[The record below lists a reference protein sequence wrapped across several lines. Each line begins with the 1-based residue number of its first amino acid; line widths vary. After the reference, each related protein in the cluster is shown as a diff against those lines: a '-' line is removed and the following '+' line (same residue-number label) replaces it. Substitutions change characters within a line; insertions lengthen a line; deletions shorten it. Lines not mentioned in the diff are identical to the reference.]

1 MTKLISSSPELQI
14 LYREMVPADIPV
26 GLQLCRFS
34 RWNQLAR
41 DWELFLKLNPHGCL
55 VAIEDER
62 VVGTVATLRF
72 QDRFSWI
79 SMVLVDKVVRGCGI
93 GTQLLHEAMRILGE
107 VPATRLDATPAGHA
121 IYRKLGF
128 VDEYWLAR
136 MEASNPVP
144 ELKVANNPAQ
154 PMTVSDLTDVF
165 KFDLEVFDA
174 DRRELLEWMLAGAP
188 EYAWVV
194 RRGGRVAGYTFGRHG
209 FDYEHIGPVIA
220 QDQES
225 AQHLVTSCLSRRG
238 GRPVILDAPHDFP
251 DWRAWLT
258 SCGFTKQRPFIRMIR
273 GENRYPGLPEKQFAI
288 VGPEFG

>member
-14 LYREMVPADIPV
+14 LYREMVPADISA

-41 DWELFLKLNPHGCL
+41 DWELFLKLNPSGCL
-55 VAIEDER
+55 VALDDER

-93 GTQLLHEAMRILGE
+93 GTQLLHEAMQILDE
-107 VPATRLDATPAGHA
+107 MPAIRLDATPAGHA

-128 VDEYWLAR
+128 ADEYCLSR
-136 MEASNPVP
+136 MEAIKPVA
-144 ELKVANNPAQ
+144 ELPVANNPAQ
-154 PMTVSDLTDVF
+154 PMTNSDLADVF
-165 KFDLEVFDA
+165 KFDLEVFGA
-174 DRRELLEWMLAGAP
+174 DRQVLLRWMLAGAP

-209 FDYEHIGPVIA
+209 FAFEHMGPVIA
-220 QDQES
+220 QDQQS
-225 AQHLVTSCLSRRG
+225 AQHLVTACFASRMG
-238 GRPVILDAPHDFP
+238 KPVILDAPHDYP
-251 DWRAWLT
+251 EWLAWLA

-273 GENRYPGLPEKQFAI
+273 GENKYPGQPEKQFAI